1 MSILSARND
10 RTSSVP
16 DSLRTDLAHTGPG
29 TLAGRY
35 MRMFWQPV
43 CVSDDLP
50 SGRAV
55 PIRIMSEQ
63 FTLYRG
69 ETGAAHVLAFRCAH
83 RGSQLSTGW
92 VEGDSIRC
100 FYHGWTYDASGQCI
114 DQPAEPEPFC
124 EKVRLRS
131 YPTQEHAGLI
141 FVYFGEG
148 EPPPLPRHP
157 ELESKDAIV
166 EARASIVY
174 PCNYFNRID
183 NATDMSH
190 TTFAHFGLRHR
201 PEDGFKFNAPTIE
214 ARETEYGALIV
225 GEYAGDPVQK
235 VHHYFMPNYN
245 EFGLRAEDPAE
256 AKSRVRFSWKVP
268 LDDSHAVNFLATRI
282 YLTGEAAERYRSR
295 QPDGGG
301 HERSLE
307 EPPLELVES
316 MLAGRLY
323 VQDLADRPEGV
334 ALGDLT
340 TMVGQ
345 GVIADRANDRLGR
358 SDAGVILVRKM
369 WERELRALA
378 EGRPL
383 KQWARPV
390 GLEMT
395 EWSPKRT
402 EVTA

>member
-1 MSILSARND
+1 MPELL
-10 RTSSVP
+10 T
-16 DSLRTDLAHTGPG
+16 TGLAYTGPG

-43 CVSDDLP
+43 YPSEDLP
-50 SGRAV
+50 SGRSV
-55 PIRIMSEQ
+55 PIRIMSEE

-83 RGSQLSTGW
+83 RGTQLSTGW
-92 VEGDSIRC
+92 VEGDNIRC
-100 FYHGWTYDASGQCI
+100 FYHGWKYDASGQCI
-114 DQPAEPEPFC
+114 EQPAEPEPFC
-124 EKVRLRS
+124 QKVRLRS
-131 YPTQEHAGLI
+131 YPTEEYAGLI
-141 FVYFGEG
+141 FVYFGDG
-148 EPPPLPRHP
+148 EPPLLPRHP
-157 ELESKDAIV
+157 EFEGEDAIV
-166 EARASIVY
+166 EARASLIY

-201 PEDGFKFNAPTIE
+201 PEGGFKFNPPRIE
-214 ARETEYGALIV
+214 AQETEYGALIV

-245 EFGLRAEDPAE
+245 EFGLRAEGPAE
-256 AKSRVRFSWKVP
+256 TKSRVRFSWKVP

-282 YLTGEAAERYRSR
+282 YLTGAAAERHRSR
-295 QPDGGG
+295 RASADGDGRQRG
-301 HERSLE
+301 SE
-307 EPPLELVES
+307 ESPLELVEA

-378 EGRPL
+378 QGRPL
-383 KQWARPV
+383 KRWMRPE

-395 EWSPKRT
+395 DWSPKRN
-402 EVTA
+402 EVTG